1 MIILRNGELALLE
14 FFDKE
19 KKKSDKWLESVF
31 GEDPS
36 LRKYLRPRTGRNA
49 TQVRPENENAA
60 AEGGAPVPVDDDAA
74 ASTSASV
81 ASTSASAASNSAPIA
96 GTSAPSA
103 STSVPAA
110 SSSAPVASTFA
121 PAADSGQ

>member
-1 MIILRNGELALLE
+1 MIILRNGELALLDYFE
-14 FFDKE
+14 KE

-74 ASTSASV
+74 ASTSAS
-81 ASTSASAASNSAPIA
+81 AASNSAPIA